1 MDAVNPFSARMFS
14 IPDSSNAVS
23 LMCNVLR
30 FVRFLR
36 LENLAPPIA
45 RSVEVQELQALEARQ
60 VDKPVICDRRTRRDK
75 SR

>member
-36 LENLAPPIA
+36 LENLAPQSRV
-45 RSVEVQELQALEARQ
+45 RSRS
-60 VDKPVICDRRTRRDK
+60 KN
-75 SR
+75 SRLWRLAK